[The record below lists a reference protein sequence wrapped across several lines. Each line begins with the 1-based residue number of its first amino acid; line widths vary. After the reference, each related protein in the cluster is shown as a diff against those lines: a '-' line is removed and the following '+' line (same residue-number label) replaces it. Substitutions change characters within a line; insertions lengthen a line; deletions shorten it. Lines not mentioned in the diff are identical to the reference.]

1 MVMRVILAIDPGTT
15 GAMALFHDD
24 QLQMVQRLPIVSRA
38 VTRQRKDKKTG
49 EMKAV
54 KGSANSLDVKALA
67 TFARLASQAHPGA
80 ALIGVIEYQ
89 QGRGPKKDGGK
100 ERGGSSQVGTLM
112 RLFGQCEGVLIGR
125 GWEVTTV
132 QPAVWKRHFRLDS
145 DKDRSRALAAE
156 RWPSLDLKTKKSA
169 DIAEAC
175 LLGAWWLETQR

>member
-24 QLQMVQRLPIVSRA
+24 RLERAERLPIVSRA

-49 EMKAV
+49 EMKSV
-54 KGSANSLDVKALA
+54 KGTANCLDVKALA
-67 TFARLASQAHPGA
+67 AFARFAAQAHPGA
-80 ALIGVIEYQ
+80 ALVGVIEYQ
-89 QGRGPKKDGGK
+89 QGRGPKK
-100 ERGGSSQVGTLM
+100 ERGGSAQMGTLM

-125 GWEVTTV
+125 GWDVVTV
-132 QPAVWKRHFRLDS
+132 PPASWKRHFRLGP
-145 DKDRSRALAAE
+145 DKDKARAIAGE
-156 RWPSLDLKTKKSA
+156 RWPALDLRTKKSA

>member
-24 QLQMVQRLPIVSRA
+24 RLEIVQRLPIVSRA
-38 VTRQRKDKKTG
+38 VTRQRKDKATG

-54 KGSANSLDVKALA
+54 NGNANSLDVKALA

-89 QGRGPKKDGGK
+89 QGRGPKK
-100 ERGGSSQVGTLM
+100 ERGGSAQMGTLM

-145 DKDRSRALAAE
+145 DKDRSRSLAAE
-156 RWPSLDLKTKKSA
+156 RWPFLDLKTKKST

-175 LLGAWWLETQR
+175 LLGAWWLDTQA